1 VARLITA
8 AYDRD
13 RKLGLLVRVIAET
26 GARPSQVV
34 RLLVADLDARHS
46 RLMMP
51 RSGKGH
57 AHKRAAKM
65 QERVPVPITMALATL
80 LREEAKG
87 RAGVAPLLLQAN
99 GEPWGHRRNDLY
111 RKDFAAAVATVGLDP
126 KTTIYALRHSCI
138 SRSLLRG
145 MPVTLLADLT
155 DTSEREIRKHYAKLI
170 SHHADEIARKALLD
184 VSQ

>member
-1 VARLITA
+1 LTEQGLARDTVNRIRTCLRAALSLAARRDRRIKNRHVWEEDLEALPNATVARNVVLADDDVARLITA

-13 RKLGLLVRVIAET
+13 RKLGLLVPVIAET

-99 GEPWGHRRNDLY
+99 GEPWG
-111 RKDFAAAVATVGLDP
+111 
-126 KTTIYALRHSCI
+126 
-138 SRSLLRG
+138 
-145 MPVTLLADLT
+145 
-155 DTSEREIRKHYAKLI
+155 
-170 SHHADEIARKALLD
+170 
-184 VSQ
+184 